1 MSSYKLN
8 IDGISVGIKK
18 VDDNTFI
25 PKNIEVLG
33 EVFTTKTFDTKRS
46 DIYDNTPINAE
57 AKQWDIIKSFCTV
70 VTENLKEEGAIL
82 IESLRMHHEQP
93 IYVTCD
99 HLTKLFLQSRGFK
112 NVFYNRTASKT
123 QLKAINKKYFS
134 GKRHDN
140 INKFHKPAPILK
152 KMEAMSY
159 ALRQNINT
167 FFLDCDII
175 VLNKLQEK
183 FTKPVCLSPHYY
195 PKADTFKGFQF
206 GFYNAGYV
214 FTTDKKFPNIW
225 KWLYLNDSTFYE
237 QEGMN
242 RIPEFKEIETFGE
255 EHNFGLWRDLNNIP
269 PNLKSLHA
277 HLSDN
282 LDKDANS
289 AHLKM
294 NVNIRK
300 CANDVLKNHHQKLYK
315 YTQAVLNLHK
325 RDAFIHYGKCAG
337 QYTENYIC
345 NYILRPRYKL
355 YNSWWRGGDKQEYK
369 HIVKRDYTKKELFD
383 ILDKI
388 QKDDCVHVHN
398 QHINWCSETVKA
410 YKDNNFF
417 TYTFLRDPKDLL
429 CSLMFWSNERGVKLS
444 SHMDNSTNLNDM
456 FEKCIE
462 DEGLQRLWQLPDY
475 IHMLDSV
482 MMFNHD
488 NFKKFLYERYAH
500 HYTPGPKKNTSKN
513 KGFDFYYQNGDIDKG
528 LVDKL
533 MKTDAYKEY
542 YKYGLID

>member
-8 IDGISVGIKK
+8 INGISVGIKK

-25 PKNIEVLG
+25 PKNIDVLG
-33 EVFTTKTFDTKRS
+33 EVFTTKTFDIKRS
-46 DIYDNTPINAE
+46 DIYDNTPIDAE
-57 AKQWDIIKSFCTV
+57 AKEWDTIRSFCTV

-99 HLTKLFLQSRGFK
+99 SSTKLFLQARGFRD
-112 NVFYNRTASKT
+112 VFFNCTANKPRLES
-123 QLKAINKKYFS
+123 INKRYFS

-140 INKFHKPAPILK
+140 INKFHKPAPIFK
-152 KMEAMSY
+152 KMEAMSW

-175 VLNKLQEK
+175 VLNNLQEK

-195 PKADTFKGFQF
+195 PKADTLKGFQF

-242 RIPEFKEIETFGE
+242 RIPEFKEVETFGK
-255 EHNFGLWRDLNNIP
+255 EHNFGLWRDVKNVP
-269 PNLKSLHA
+269 PDLKSLHA
-277 HLSDN
+277 HLSKN
-282 LDKDANS
+282 LDKDANI

-294 NVNIRK
+294 NENIRK
-300 CANDVLKNHHQKLYK
+300 CANNVLKNHHQKLYK
-315 YTQAVLNLHK
+315 YTQTVLNLHK

-345 NYILRPRYKL
+345 SHILRPSYKL
-355 YNSWWRGGDKQEYK
+355 YNSWWSNRDKQEHK
-369 HIVKRDYTKKELFD
+369 HIVKRDYTKKELLD
-383 ILDKI
+383 ILAKI
-388 QKDDCVHVHN
+388 QKDDWVHVHN
-398 QHINWCSETVKA
+398 QHINWCNETVKA

-429 CSLMFWSNERGVKLS
+429 CSLMFWSNEKGVKLS

-462 DEGLQRLWQLPDY
+462 DEGLQRLWQLPNY
-475 IHMLDSV
+475 IHMIDSV

-500 HYTPGPKKNTSKN
+500 QYTPGLKRNTSQN